1 MNRAWCTL
9 CGSGTALTWCT
20 PTLVPTWWLL
30 TPLAPPPCTQKRQA
44 AGLYT
49 RWKFFEESFSVLC
62 EIKGWFECSRLVFPR
77 WCRCSR
83 AAGRRTRLL
92 TSTARPR
99 LPTGTSSPL
108 ARISPSFY
116 WERVGA
122 ERPPTASISSST
134 SWPSLAAPTR
144 PSPVGWTDWNAKL
157 ETTLWFRL
165 YLWCVAEKWQAVYT
179 VLEAFGN
186 VSTCLNGNASRF
198 SHVVSLD
205 VDQAG
210 LVTSAS
216 IQVFI
221 WFFLLFLVILL
232 YLSSIKRYCSV
243 LLLILQTMLL
253 EKTRVTRRPEGEMT
267 FNVFYFLMAGVDSSL
282 RSGSLQLCDIHD
294 KQKLCVWFICW
305 CIAVINWLKFN
316 QRRNG
321 DDGWPC
327 VLVSFSGL
335 SCTSTTLLRTTHSK
349 SCLRQKYK
357 QTLWTLFFNEK
368 KEKQLFRTFF
378 FAILIE
384 SMWVWWFAAL
394 CSQRNL
400 CALC

>member
-1 MNRAWCTL
+1 MHSLRQRY
-9 CGSGTALTWCT
+9 GTN
-20 PTLVPTWWLL
+20 LVHTHAGPNMVVINPISSPSMYSEKASRRSLREMKILWGKLRRSVTD
-30 TPLAPPPCTQKRQA
+30 KRMVWMVSP
-44 AGLYT
+44 
-49 RWKFFEESFSVLC
+49 RFFT
-62 EIKGWFECSRLVFPR
+62 R

-134 SWPSLAAPTR
+134 CWPSLAAPTR
-144 PSPVGWTDWNAKL
+144 PSPVGWADRNAKL
-157 ETTLWFRL
+157 GTTLWFRL

-205 VDQAG
+205 FDQAG

-221 WFFLLFLVILL
+221 
-232 YLSSIKRYCSV
+232 
-243 LLLILQTMLL
+243 
-253 EKTRVTRRPEGEMT
+253 
-267 FNVFYFLMAGVDSSL
+267 
-282 RSGSLQLCDIHD
+282 
-294 KQKLCVWFICW
+294 
-305 CIAVINWLKFN
+305 
-316 QRRNG
+316 
-321 DDGWPC
+321 
-327 VLVSFSGL
+327 
-335 SCTSTTLLRTTHSK
+335 
-349 SCLRQKYK
+349 
-357 QTLWTLFFNEK
+357 
-368 KEKQLFRTFF
+368 
-378 FAILIE
+378 
-384 SMWVWWFAAL
+384 
-394 CSQRNL
+394 
-400 CALC
+400 